1 MLFNIWNL
9 LPQLACVLA
18 IGQIAACAPHRDPS
32 DTDHGLEKRINK
44 PDGMEYNVASGAY
57 TKISGPGKYHTMAR
71 ALSEL
76 YFKRYTEANPHWSG
90 PLLISSLYV
99 PEAGFFVSTRA
110 TRLLPTG
117 SAPDWA
123 RAVHGRKHVENK
135 GTQHVEDAALWLYES
150 TLAAEKKP
158 HANGKY
164 PAGSLMYTYGVFAQG
179 QKPQLVK
186 ACGSQ
191 GNSNLIKPS
200 CTEVL
205 TILGVKDGNNE
216 CHNP

>member
-1 MLFNIWNL
+1 MLFNLWNL
-9 LPQLACVLA
+9 LPQLAYVLA
-18 IGQIAACAPHRDPS
+18 IGQIAACAPHADPS
-32 DTDHGLEKRINK
+32 NTDHGLGKRTNQ
-44 PDGMEYNVASGAY
+44 PDGMEFNTGSGAY
-57 TKISGPGKYHTMAR
+57 TSIRGPGAYHTLAR
-71 ALSEL
+71 ALSGL
-76 YFKRYTEANPHWSG
+76 WFKRFMEANPNWSG

-99 PEAGFFVSTRA
+99 PNEGFFTSTHP
-110 TRLLPTG
+110 TRTMPTG

-123 RAVHGRKHVENK
+123 RAVHGRTHKAGGHL
-135 GTQHVEDAALWLYES
+135 QHLEDGALWLYES

-164 PAGSLMYTYGVFAQG
+164 PAGSLMYTYGVIAHG
-179 QKPQLVK
+179 QEPRLVK

-191 GNSNLIKPS
+191 GNSNLIDPS
-200 CTEVL
+200 CTKVL